1 MPYVF
6 AILISLWLLALCY
19 EDLRHRRLPN
29 ALTLGGAAVALVWR
43 LGAGSWPAF
52 LSGLSGGMLA
62 SLLLILPFLLHSAGG
77 GDVKMLFAAGAVV
90 GRGGVLV
97 LLLYVSLAGLAGRLL
112 MVTREKQGMTF
123 AQSLWGMLPVLLYG
137 ILYIRKILYAPAEKR
152 WDDFYGFNRKGKWKI
167 SFAAMAA
174 GTFAV
179 CMALMALQNA

>member
-97 LLLYVSLAGLAGRLL
+97 LLLYVSLAGLALALLFLVFGRVDRRRL
-112 MVTREKQGMTF
+112 VHYVRCVF
-123 AQSLWGMLPVLLYG
+123 DWRYD
-137 ILYIRKILYAPAEKR
+137 R
-152 WDDFYGFNRKGKWKI
+152 
-167 SFAAMAA
+167 AA
-174 GTFAV
+174 GRAV
-179 CMALMALQNA
+179 LPPRTSEKARVPFGLAIAAGLWLEIFLPLGGVM